1 MAAYSSSSGYGAGPQ
16 PVSLS
21 TGSVLRLITAG
32 RTESA
37 SLWDLTVMSMFTC
50 HCEVAPAQPVVGGT
64 ETEQVSRQR
73 GENILKAG
81 TACAMALRFES
92 LTNEEAV
99 PCAAHAEPTPAS
111 SSAGVGCLPW
121 ASSGCTTRALVAS
134 VLHGSA
140 QEANVEEFSYLLFL
154 R

>member
-1 MAAYSSSSGYGAGPQ
+1 MGPQ

-37 SLWDLTVMSMFTC
+37 SLWNLTIMSMSTC

-64 ETEQVSRQR
+64 EMEQVSRQR
-73 GENILKAG
+73 GENLLQAG
-81 TACAMALRFES
+81 TACAKALRFES

-99 PCAAHAEPTPAS
+99 PCAAHAEPTP
-111 SSAGVGCLPW
+111 LPPGLAW
-121 ASSGCTTRALVAS
+121 AVYRGLSSGCTTRALVAS

-140 QEANVEEFSYLLFL
+140 QEANVEGFSYLLFL